1 MKQVNGQGNISDALL
16 ACSITFPIQ
25 MVIAFAI
32 EAVENSVEEKR
43 EQNQEPRCCQSRVL
57 LCLGLLF
64 GLFYFPPIGL
74 NQSYP
79 SKKIVILHMFKF
91 LDSFD

>member
-32 EAVENSVEEKR
+32 ASVEEKR
-43 EQNQEPRCCQSRVL
+43 EKTKTR
-57 LCLGLLF
+57 LGLWTFL
-64 GLFYFPPIGL
+64 LLEEFPPPL
-74 NQSYP
+74 
-79 SKKIVILHMFKF
+79 
-91 LDSFD
+91 

>member
-32 EAVENSVEEKR
+32 ASVEEKR
-43 EQNQEPRCCQSRVL
+43 ERKPRLWTFL
-57 LCLGLLF
+57 LLEEFLS
-64 GLFYFPPIGL
+64 PPL
-74 NQSYP
+74 
-79 SKKIVILHMFKF
+79 
-91 LDSFD
+91 

>member
-1 MKQVNGQGNISDALL
+1 MKQVNGQSNISDALL

-43 EQNQEPRCCQSRVL
+43 AEPKRCQSSSAVSWSPRV
-57 LCLGLLF
+57 F
-64 GLFYFPPIGL
+64 E
-74 NQSYP
+74 S
-79 SKKIVILHMFKF
+79 
-91 LDSFD
+91 LDFSTFHL

>member
-32 EAVENSVEEKR
+32 ASVEEKR
-43 EQNQEPRCCQSRVL
+43 ERKPRLVL
-57 LCLGLLF
+57 VF
-64 GLFYFPPIGL
+64 GLFFFLKNFPHL
-74 NQSYP
+74 YRTTQSVL
-79 SKKIVILHMFKF
+79 SFKKTKLSFCICSSF

>member
-32 EAVENSVEEKR
+32 AIQKDTKGEEE
-43 EQNQEPRCCQSRVL
+43 EQEGANRFL
-57 LCLGLLF
+57 TLCLF
-64 GLFYFPPIGL
+64 AYFTYAIS
-74 NQSYP
+74 Q
-79 SKKIVILHMFKF
+79 IFQ
-91 LDSFD
+91 

>member
-43 EQNQEPRCCQSRVL
+43 EQNQEPRCCQSSSAVSWSPQV
-57 LCLGLLF
+57 F

-79 SKKIVILHMFKF
+79 SKKNCHSAYVQVPGQL
-91 LDSFD
+91 